1 MNTTAQNL
9 TKSFFGGSIL
19 FSDSNENWRSRRR
32 AMTPAFYKERLR
44 GLVKL
49 AANTIKNSIK
59 RMKVDKERTFDI
71 MEEILK
77 TASEVILSCSMG
89 EDSSTWEID
98 CWENGKCTKR
108 DAAFVFRHTTARYME
123 RAVMPH
129 ILMFPSLLHVNIF
142 PFERENEKNAVSC
155 RECVR

>member
-1 MNTTAQNL
+1 M
-9 TKSFFGGSIL
+9 GGSIL
-19 FSDSNENWRSRRR
+19 FSDTNENWRQRRK

-44 GLVKL
+44 GIVKL
-49 AANTIKNSIK
+49 AAATVKNSIK

-77 TASEVILSCSMG
+77 TASEIILSCSMG

-98 CWENGKCTKR
+98 FWENGKCSKR
-108 DAAFVFRHTTARYME
+108 DAAFVFRHTAARYFE

-129 ILMFPSLLHVNIF
+129 IQMFPSLIHLNIF
-142 PFERENEKNAVSC
+142 PFERENEKNAASC
-155 RECVR
+155 REAIRKLLKKRRL